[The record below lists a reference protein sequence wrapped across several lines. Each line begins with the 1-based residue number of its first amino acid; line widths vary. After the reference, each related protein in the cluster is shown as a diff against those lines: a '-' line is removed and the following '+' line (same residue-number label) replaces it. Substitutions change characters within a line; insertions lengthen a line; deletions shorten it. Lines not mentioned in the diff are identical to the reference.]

1 MEYSGDEIPYTS
13 HDRRS
18 VVILNDQIYRH
29 KVLRINYTTYDMR
42 RDQDSINP
50 RTHSDIMVLS
60 SETEEDTSSSHPY
73 WYARVI
79 GVFHANVLYRGP
91 LSQTSE
97 PQHMEFLFVRWFGR
111 DMSWKSGWK
120 AQQLHRVGF
129 IPGDDDSAFGFINP
143 DQVIRGVHLIPAFTF
158 GRTEDL
164 LPPSA
169 IARSP
174 NEKHSDWQMYY
185 VGM

>member
-1 MEYSGDEIPYTS
+1 
-13 HDRRS
+13 
-18 VVILNDQIYRH
+18 
-29 KVLRINYTTYDMR
+29 
-42 RDQDSINP
+42 
-50 RTHSDIMVLS
+50 MVLS
-60 SETEEDTSSSHPY
+60 SETEDDHHPY

-79 GVFHANVLYRGP
+79 GVFHAKVRHRGP
-91 LSQTSE
+91 LSQTLE

-111 DMSWKSGWK
+111 DISWKSGWK
-120 AQQLHRVGF
+120 SQHLHRVGF
-129 IPGDDDSAFGFINP
+129 IPGEEDSAFGFINP
-143 DQVIRGVHLIPAFTF
+143 DQVIRGVHLIPAFSL

-164 LPPSA
+164 LHPSV